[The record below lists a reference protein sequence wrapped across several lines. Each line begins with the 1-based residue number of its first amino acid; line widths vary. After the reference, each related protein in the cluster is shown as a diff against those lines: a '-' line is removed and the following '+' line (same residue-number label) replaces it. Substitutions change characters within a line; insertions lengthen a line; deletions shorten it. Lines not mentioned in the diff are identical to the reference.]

1 MRKIVLLA
9 IIAMMTVGTADAQR
23 RNRQNISSEQR
34 VEQQVKNLD
43 KKLNLSDEQEQK
55 IKQLYV
61 EFFNQKVS
69 REQRKAKKAE
79 LNKQIESLLT
89 DDQKKAFAEMEVK
102 K

>member
-9 IIAMMTVGTADAQR
+9 MIAMMTVGTADAQR
-23 RNRQNISSEQR
+23 RNRQNISPEQR

>member
-69 REQRKAKKAE
+69 REQRKAQKAE

>member
-9 IIAMMTVGTADAQR
+9 MIAMMTVGTADAQR
-23 RNRQNISSEQR
+23 RNRQNISPEQR
-34 VEQQVKNLD
+34 VEQQMKNLD

-89 DDQKKAFAEMEVK
+89 DDQKKVFAEMEVK